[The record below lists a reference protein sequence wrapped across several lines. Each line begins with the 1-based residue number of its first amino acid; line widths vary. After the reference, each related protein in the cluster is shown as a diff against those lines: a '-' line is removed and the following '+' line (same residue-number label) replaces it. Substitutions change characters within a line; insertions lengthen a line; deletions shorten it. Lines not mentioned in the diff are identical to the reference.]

1 MIKMIKIFSLIL
13 DLLVL
18 FSFLIFVVF
27 FNFKI
32 NIDNIVNFI
41 LIFSITAFILKF
53 FYWHVNDKYK
63 NEIDLHN
70 KKNLFLFRL
79 LICIFL
85 YITPA
90 YYILQFSKL
99 VINNDV
105 ISITLIIISILAFT
119 AVISERFNW
128 VKKT

>member
-1 MIKMIKIFSLIL
+1 MIKMVKIFSLIL

-18 FSFLIFVVF
+18 FSFLIFVAS

-32 NIDNIVNFI
+32 NIDNIINFI

-53 FYWHVNDKYK
+53 FYWHLNDK
-63 NEIDLHN
+63 NEINLHN
-70 KKNLFLFRL
+70 KRNLFLFRL
-79 LICIFL
+79 LVCIFL
-85 YITPA
+85 YITPT

-99 VINNDV
+99 VINNYV

-128 VKKT
+128 PKKT